1 MMRVRLCGRRGFT
14 LIELLVVIAIIAV
27 LIGLLLPAVQKVREA
42 ANRMKCA
49 ANLKQI
55 GVGLHNYHD
64 THGAF
69 PYVTNSRFNSERTT
83 WASVLFPFIEQPWRP
98 VPGPDN
104 GPDGKKG
111 FSTQNDVPA
120 SIAVPIYI
128 CPADGQTLSNDAP
141 ADGGPYGLISYQAV
155 TAPSTEQQD
164 TWNNNSQG
172 VFVRKT
178 HWLDSPTRNNMQWN
192 KASTTIAAITD
203 GLSNTLLVGERP
215 PYNPNP
221 PDTWG
226 AWSYADLDSVLGA
239 ANHLFAYSKDQ
250 NGVLCPVGPQ
260 YFQPPSTG
268 LPYNRC
274 DVHHFWSRHP
284 GGANWLFADGSIH
297 FLTYNVGA
305 TLIPIM
311 ATKAGGE
318 VIDGSAF

>member
-1 MMRVRLCGRRGFT
+1 MKRTRERRPNGFT

-49 ANLKQI
+49 NNLKQI

-64 THGAF
+64 TYGAF
-69 PYVTNSRFNSERTT
+69 PYATNSRFNSERTT
-83 WASVLFPFIEQPWRP
+83 WAAVLFPFIEQPWKP
-98 VPGPDN
+98 VPGPDT

-111 FSTQNDVPA
+111 FSTQNDVPD
-120 SIAVPIYI
+120 SLVVPIYI
-128 CPADGQTLSNDAP
+128 CPADGQSLSNDTP
-141 ADGGPYGLISYQAV
+141 ANGGPLGLISYEAV
-155 TAPSTEQQD
+155 TAPSTDQQD

-178 HWLDSPTRNNMQWN
+178 HWLDSPTRVKMEWN
-192 KASTTIAAITD
+192 KTPTRIAAITD
-203 GLSNTLLVGERP
+203 GLSNTLMVGERP
-215 PYNPNP
+215 AYVPNP

-226 AWSYADLDSVLGA
+226 AWSYADLDSVLGV

-260 YFQPPSTG
+260 YFQPPQAG
-268 LPYNRC
+268 LPYNSC

-297 FLTYNVGA
+297 FLTYNVGT

-318 VIDGSAF
+318 VVDGSAF